1 MSLELLLSELLFI
14 SVNGSASFPIRS
26 IVESDTSFKEILDA
40 LLRVPF
46 DVKLATVVEVN
57 VKGGEMLEMLVTV
70 EDKLVVCGDGE
81 SEYSEYLN
89 FRLFKNTSI
98 TVGNLILKELI
109 LRGGLVLHV
118 KCIEKEGVLIN
129 GARWVSF

>member
-1 MSLELLLSELLFI
+1 MSPELLLSELLFI

-46 DVKLATVVEVN
+46 DFKLATVVDVN
-57 VKGGEMLEMLVTV
+57 VKGGELFEMLVIV
-70 EDKLVVCGDGE
+70 EDKLVACGDGE

-89 FRLFKNTSI
+89 VPVIQK
-98 TVGNLILKELI
+98 
-109 LRGGLVLHV
+109 
-118 KCIEKEGVLIN
+118 
-129 GARWVSF
+129 

>member
-1 MSLELLLSELLFI
+1 MVIFMSPELLLSELLFI

-57 VKGGEMLEMLVTV
+57 VKGG
-70 EDKLVVCGDGE
+70 
-81 SEYSEYLN
+81 
-89 FRLFKNTSI
+89 
-98 TVGNLILKELI
+98 
-109 LRGGLVLHV
+109 
-118 KCIEKEGVLIN
+118 
-129 GARWVSF
+129 

>member
-1 MSLELLLSELLFI
+1 
-14 SVNGSASFPIRS
+14 
-26 IVESDTSFKEILDA
+26 
-40 LLRVPF
+40 
-46 DVKLATVVEVN
+46 
-57 VKGGEMLEMLVTV
+57 MLVTV

-118 KCIEKEGVLIN
+118 KYIEKEGVLIN

>member
-14 SVNGSASFPIRS
+14 SVNGSASFPTRS

-57 VKGGEMLEMLVTV
+57 VKGGELFEMLVIV
-70 EDKLVVCGDGE
+70 EDKLVACGDGE

-89 FRLFKNTSI
+89 FPIIQK
-98 TVGNLILKELI
+98 
-109 LRGGLVLHV
+109 
-118 KCIEKEGVLIN
+118 
-129 GARWVSF
+129 

>member
-1 MSLELLLSELLFI
+1 MSPELLLSELLFI

-26 IVESDTSFKEILDA
+26 IVEPDTSFKEILDA

-46 DVKLATVVEVN
+46 DVKLTTVVEVN
-57 VKGGEMLEMLVTV
+57 VKGGKLVEMLVTV

-89 FRLFKNTSI
+89 FPVIQK
-98 TVGNLILKELI
+98 
-109 LRGGLVLHV
+109 
-118 KCIEKEGVLIN
+118 
-129 GARWVSF
+129 

>member
-1 MSLELLLSELLFI
+1 MSSELLLSELLFI

-40 LLRVPF
+40 LHRVPF

-57 VKGGEMLEMLVTV
+57 VKGGELLEILVTV
-70 EDKLVVCGDGE
+70 ENKLVVCGDGE

-89 FRLFKNTSI
+89 FPVIQK
-98 TVGNLILKELI
+98 
-109 LRGGLVLHV
+109 
-118 KCIEKEGVLIN
+118 
-129 GARWVSF
+129 